1 MGVIAKPIGALLQLI
16 YDFVGVYG
24 IAIIILT
31 IIVTVFTN
39 TYNY

>member
-16 YDFVGVYG
+16 DDFVGVYG

-31 IIVTVFTN
+31 IIVKGCL
-39 TYNY
+39 